1 MSFQL
6 VFKTDY
12 SCSDMV
18 AEGLLL
24 QFFLLLS
31 IHHRYCHDI
40 PILLGH
46 SVTSN
51 QKLHRPGVN
60 DKNSLFILRASS
72 FLTSIPLY
80 FIKS

>member
-18 AEGLLL
+18 AVGLPLH
-24 QFFLLLS
+24 FFLLLS

-46 SVTSN
+46 SVTSS
-51 QKLHRPGVN
+51 QKLHRPEVN
-60 DKNSLFILRASS
+60 DKNSLFISRASS
-72 FLTSIPLY
+72 FLVGIPLY

>member
-18 AEGLLL
+18 AVGLPL
-24 QFFLLLS
+24 QFFLFPS

-46 SVTSN
+46 SVTSS

-60 DKNSLFILRASS
+60 DKNSLFISRASS
-72 FLTSIPLY
+72 FLVGIPLY